1 MCVLENPFLEA
12 VTNQISH
19 QQTLQHQLEIG
30 PGIFNMIQSFVKVE
44 RHKRGVSVIN
54 DSSLV
59 VNYESMGTVEDNTKE
74 NVGGKKNTFFSLNHR
89 KATAFV

>member
-44 RHKRGVSVIN
+44 HHKRERDKWLLS
-54 DSSLV
+54 
-59 VNYESMGTVEDNTKE
+59 
-74 NVGGKKNTFFSLNHR
+74 GG
-89 KATAFV
+89 